1 MRFCGPLIVVLAAL
15 ALAPS
20 ALASVQSTAVASA
33 ATGACKAERAQVGE
47 DTFLE
52 NYGSLGACKQSYR
65 ALAQGAAKNG
75 AKACKAERRKHPA
88 LFRSKYGVGKKKRN
102 AFGKCVSK
110 KARGAMEE
118 TVATNVDAM
127 TACTDYRDED
137 PDGFAE
143 YYGEEAD
150 ALSTCVADELAPD
163 EDAGDDGSV
172 DDGTVD
178 DGSDDGS
185 EDGVGDEGD
194 GGVDP

>member
-20 ALASVQSTAVASA
+20 ALATPQSVAAANA
-33 ATGACKAERAQVGE
+33 ATTACKSERAQVGE
-47 DTFLE
+47 ATFLE

-65 ALAQGAAKNG
+65 ALAQGAAKNA
-75 AKACKAERRKHPA
+75 AKACKAERTKRPA
-88 LFRSKYGVGKKKRN
+88 VFRSKYGVGKKKRN

-110 KARGAMEE
+110 KARGALED
-118 TVATNVDAM
+118 TVSADVDAM

-143 YYGEEAD
+143 FYGEESD
-150 ALSTCVADELAPD
+150 ALSTCVAEELAPD
-163 EDAGDDGSV
+163 EDAETV

-178 DGSDDGS
+178 DGSDDGVDDGVVDE
-185 EDGVGDEGD
+185 EDGV
-194 GGVDP
+194 